1 MLERPDWSIERRPA
15 MGNDIVDDNRMPLL
29 TLFGALAFLR
39 RFGGLIVG
47 IVVGGVVAALIY
59 LMGATP
65 VYRARAQLLI
75 ESKVPHSFI
84 EQISEAMVAL
94 DTPQIES
101 QLALLRSEQIA
112 ERVVRKHNLI
122 DDPELQG
129 KIPSWSLA
137 RGRVEAPSAA
147 PVTTPAT
154 LAQASPAIDGHD
166 ANADGEKLRAAIEG
180 LQSRM
185 EARRVGLSYAI
196 DIVYASADPT
206 KAARLANAI
215 ADAYVEDRLRTR
227 AHSARQGSE
236 WLEER
241 IADIRRQMNAA
252 ALDVQQFR
260 ARRDYRILGR
270 PDRGSTDGEGRPGDV
285 RSAEAS
291 GAATAPGKEAQTLE
305 ELEARAHTY
314 RKIYESYLQGYAESV
329 QRQSFPVTNDRV
341 ITRATR
347 PVGKSH
353 PRGLLTLVSAGI
365 LSAVAAFGL
374 ALVLYSLNDLL
385 RLLRQGAP
393 GYAVPEHA
401 DPVEPEDI
409 AEDTLSKAALAG

>member
-1 MLERPDWSIERRPA
+1 MLERPDWSTERRQ
-15 MGNDIVDDNRMPLL
+15 GSGDDNPTPLL

-39 RFGGLIVG
+39 RFGRLIA
-47 IVVGGVVAALIY
+47 VVVVAGILAAVLY

-112 ERVVRKHNLI
+112 ELVVRRHNLF
-122 DDPELQG
+122 DDAELQG
-129 KIPSWSLA
+129 KIPSWSLLRPSA
-137 RGRVEAPSAA
+137 PAPAGGQTAAPATPSPAPAQPSAA
-147 PVTTPAT
+147 G
-154 LAQASPAIDGHD
+154 DGT
-166 ANADGEKLRAAIEG
+166 AAAEAEKLRVAIEG
-180 LQSRM
+180 LLSRM
-185 EARRVGLSYAI
+185 DARRVGLSYAI
-196 DIVYASADPT
+196 DIVYSSADPA

-241 IADIRRQMNAA
+241 IADIRRQMNSA
-252 ALDVQQFR
+252 ALEVQQFR
-260 ARRDYRILGR
+260 ARRDYRIIGR
-270 PDRGSTDGEGRPGDV
+270 AERVPADGEAVPAPARPADPT
-285 RSAEAS
+285 
-291 GAATAPGKEAQTLE
+291 GATPAPGKEAQTLE

-353 PRGLLTLVSAGI
+353 PRGLLTIAAAGI
-365 LSAVAAFGL
+365 LSFIAAFGL
-374 ALVLYSLNDLL
+374 ALVLSSLD
-385 RLLRQGAP
+385 R
-393 GYAVPEHA
+393 V
-401 DPVEPEDI
+401 
-409 AEDTLSKAALAG
+409 

>member
-1 MLERPDWSIERRPA
+1 MLERPDWSTERWPA
-15 MGNDIVDDNRMPLL
+15 PGDNIRMPLL
-29 TLFGALAFLR
+29 TLIGALPFLR
-39 RFGGLIVG
+39 RFGRLIAVIVAIG
-47 IVVGGVVAALIY
+47 ILSALVF

-112 ERVVRKHNLI
+112 ELVVRRHSLI

-129 KIPSWSLA
+129 RIPAWTLSRKSALVPSSLPA
-137 RGRVEAPSAA
+137 AQGPSFDAPQGTDLTAE
-147 PVTTPAT
+147 
-154 LAQASPAIDGHD
+154 
-166 ANADGEKLRAAIEG
+166 GEKLRVAIEA

-185 EARRVGLSYAI
+185 DARRVGLSYAI
-196 DIVYASADPT
+196 DIVYSSADPAQ
-206 KAARLANAI
+206 AARLANAI

-227 AHSARQGSE
+227 AQSARQGSE

-241 IADIRRQMNAA
+241 IAAIRRQMNSA
-252 ALDVQQFR
+252 ALEVQQFR
-260 ARRDYRILGR
+260 AKRDYRIIGQSDRVQNDGDGTRAAGR
-270 PDRGSTDGEGRPGDV
+270 EVD
-285 RSAEAS
+285 AL
-291 GAATAPGKEAQTLE
+291 GAAPQPGKEAQTFE

-347 PVGKSH
+347 PVGKSY
-353 PRGLLTLVSAGI
+353 PRGLPTLAIAAV
-365 LSAVAAFGL
+365 LSTITAFGL
-374 ALVLYSLNDLL
+374 ALVLLSLDDLL
-385 RLLRQGAP
+385 GLPKKRAP
-393 GYAVPEHA
+393 GRT
-401 DPVEPEDI
+401 I
-409 AEDTLSKAALAG
+409 GQAEVQPARIEETSAQ

>member
-1 MLERPDWSIERRPA
+1 MLERPDWSTERRHGP
-15 MGNDIVDDNRMPLL
+15 GDDNRTPLL

-39 RFGGLIVG
+39 RFGRLIAV
-47 IVVGGVVAALIY
+47 IVAAGILAAFVY

-65 VYRARAQLLI
+65 VYHARAQLLI

-112 ERVVRKHNLI
+112 ELVVRRHNLI

-129 KIPSWSLA
+129 KIPSWTLS
-137 RGRVEAPSAA
+137 RPSVQAPAA
-147 PVTTPAT
+147 GHATAPAP
-154 LAQASPAIDGHD
+154 ASPAPATPSPAAEGPE
-166 ANADGEKLRAAIEG
+166 AAAEAEKLRVAIEG
-180 LQSRM
+180 LLSRM
-185 EARRVGLSYAI
+185 DARRVGLSYAI
-196 DIVYASADPT
+196 DIVYSSADPA

-241 IADIRRQMNAA
+241 IADIRRQMNSAS
-252 ALDVQQFR
+252 LDVQQFR
-260 ARRDYRILGR
+260 ARRDYRIIGR
-270 PDRGSTDGEGRPGDV
+270 NDRVPADGEATPADARPADPI
-285 RSAEAS
+285 SA
-291 GAATAPGKEAQTLE
+291 TPPPGKEAQTLE

-353 PRGLLTLVSAGI
+353 PRRLLTLVAAGI
-365 LSAVAAFGL
+365 LSFIVAFGL
-374 ALVLYSLNDLL
+374 ALVVFSLDDVS
-385 RLLRQGAP
+385 RLLRQP
-393 GYAVPEHA
+393 GPDRAIEDDQIERTEEVP
-401 DPVEPEDI
+401 
-409 AEDTLSKAALAG
+409 AE